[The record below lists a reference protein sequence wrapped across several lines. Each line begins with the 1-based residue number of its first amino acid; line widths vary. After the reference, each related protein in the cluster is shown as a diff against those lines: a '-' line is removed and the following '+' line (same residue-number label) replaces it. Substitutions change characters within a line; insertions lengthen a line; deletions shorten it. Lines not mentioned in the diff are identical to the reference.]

1 MISSAAVAYQRAVAQ
16 EEARMRSEAIQDDK
30 ARLVQEDFD
39 RQLSQILKGCDRRKE
54 ALFRKFSQ
62 DRKRLKS

>member
-39 RQLSQILKGCDRRKE
+39 RQLSQILKGCARRKE